1 MVAMKSLI
9 SNNMKEKILSFCL
22 TYWKEIGLVLLLLV
36 VFSKSQYD
44 MRNIIK
50 AHEIS
55 QQSLKTQIETLKGLH
70 SEELKK
76 RDDALK
82 EYQQEL
88 QRLEE
93 RYEAK
98 LVEIE
103 DLTQVE
109 IDVIIKEFKEDK
121 DLLIERFIETYG
133 FTYVE

>member
-1 MVAMKSLI
+1 
-9 SNNMKEKILSFCL
+9 MKEKIIAFCV
-22 TYWKEIGLVLLLLV
+22 THWKEIGLVLLLLV

-76 RDDALK
+76 RDDAIK

-103 DLTQVE
+103 DLTQDE
-109 IDVIIKEFKEDK
+109 IDVIVKEFKEDK

>member
-1 MVAMKSLI
+1 
-9 SNNMKEKILSFCL
+9 MKEKILSFCL
-22 TYWKEIGLVLLLLV
+22 TYWREVGLVLLLLI

-44 MRNIIK
+44 MRNTIK

-70 SEELKK
+70 SEELEK

-98 LVEIE
+98 LIEIE
-103 DLTQVE
+103 DFTQDE
-109 IDVIIKEFKEDK
+109 IDVIVKEFKEDK
-121 DLLIERFIETYG
+121 DLLIERFTETYG

>member
-22 TYWKEIGLVLLLLV
+22 THWKEIGLVLLLLV

-76 RDDALK
+76 RDDAIK
-82 EYQQEL
+82 EYQEEL

-103 DLTQVE
+103 DLTQDE
-109 IDVIIKEFKEDK
+109 IDVIVKEFKEDK

>member
-1 MVAMKSLI
+1 
-9 SNNMKEKILSFCL
+9 MKEKILSFCL
-22 TYWKEIGLVLLLLV
+22 THWKEIGLILLLFV

-76 RDDALK
+76 RDDAIK

-103 DLTQVE
+103 NLTQVE